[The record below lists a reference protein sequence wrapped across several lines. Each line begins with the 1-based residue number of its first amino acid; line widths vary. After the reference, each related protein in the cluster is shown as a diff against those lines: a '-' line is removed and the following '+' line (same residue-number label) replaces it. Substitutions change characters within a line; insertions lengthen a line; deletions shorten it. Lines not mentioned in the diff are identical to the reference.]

1 VSEMPTMY
9 RASTYIPA
17 FATGQTLPKNSYAC
31 PNWKAALLSLCQSNP
46 KYMDRLSALLPS
58 EWRKLLRW
66 LDASGLSLYFADRVD
81 ELNLQH
87 SLPLAVRQRLQQ
99 NLSDNRACMRGLL
112 KETVELQAE
121 FQRANV
127 SHAVLNGFSLCPSS
141 MPMSELGHQ
150 LAVEF
155 LIDESGVTRAREILE
170 QAGYCLHGIGEGT
183 WEFKKNETRR
193 LSTKNMYKDGFGH
206 TVKLHVETVL
216 PSRKPVLSR
225 LEYRK
230 IEGSVMPAL
239 SPPDLFLRQGMEVFE
254 DVCNSSVRAS
264 DLFEF
269 YCNVCAHSEDAAF
282 WSRVRELAE
291 DEPITVFGLGVVLQL
306 IESVME
312 GEVPSKLAMWT
323 MLRLPAAALRWVDI
337 YGLNCVRGTPCGA
350 KLYLLLQRE
359 SMKAGSIFASPAK
372 TVLLS
377 TRLRLGIR
385 GAKANDTLTFRVQ
398 RSALQL
404 RCGLRW
410 LRLHLAAGFRYGWGC
425 YRWQRYRNELS
436 A

>member
-1 VSEMPTMY
+1 MSEMPTMY
-9 RASTYIPA
+9 RSRTYIPA

-46 KYMDRLSALLPS
+46 KYMDRLSALSPG
-58 EWRKLLRW
+58 EWRKLLQW

-81 ELNLQH
+81 ELNLQR

-99 NLSDNRACMRGLL
+99 NLSDNRARMGGLL
-112 KETVELQAE
+112 QETAELQLE

-141 MPMSELGHQ
+141 VLVSELRHQ

-155 LIDESGVTRAREILE
+155 LIDESGVARAREILE
-170 QAGYCLHGIGEGT
+170 QAGYCLHRIGEGT

-193 LSTKNMYKDGFGH
+193 LSTKNMCKDGFGH
-206 TVKLHVETVL
+206 TVRLRVETVL
-216 PSRKPVLSR
+216 PGRKSVLSR
-225 LEYRK
+225 LEYRE
-230 IEGSVMPAL
+230 IEGSVMPVL
-239 SPPDLFLRQGMEVFE
+239 SPADLFLSQGMGVFE
-254 DVCNSSVRAS
+254 DVCNSSVHAS

-269 YCNVCAHSEDAAF
+269 YCNVCAHAEDAAF
-282 WSRVRELAE
+282 WSQVRELAE
-291 DEPITVFGLGVVLQL
+291 DEPTTVFGLGVVLQL

-323 MLRLPAAALRWVDI
+323 MLRLPVAALRWVDI
-337 YGLNCVRGTPCGA
+337 YGMNCVRGTPCGA

-359 SMKAGSIFASPAK
+359 LMEAGNTFASTAR
-372 TVLLS
+372 TVLLP
-377 TRLRLGIR
+377 TRLWVLIR
-385 GAKANDTLTFRVQ
+385 AAKANDTLTFRVQ
-398 RSALQL
+398 RYALQL
-404 RCGLRW
+404 RFGLRR
-410 LRLHLAAGFRYGWGC
+410 LRLHLAEGFRYGWGC